1 MLIVRSPATGAP
13 AVPFI
18 GRTLG
23 QRQAAGDDSALP
35 VGFAPAGPAGS
46 SGSESTSSDRTDVA
60 RTGKDARHD
69 GQDSATIGSGAH
81 DGRQDDA
88 TARSDSQLIAQ
99 LTRRDRDVRAHEA
112 AHQAAGGNLVGAAR
126 LDYQVGP
133 DGHSYAVGGE
143 VSVDVSAVSGDPAAT
158 IVKMERVRAAA
169 LAPADPSS
177 QDLAVA
183 SAAGAIAADAQRQL
197 AELQRQSASMKKA
210 LGSYQPSAG
219 TVRTGTLLDTSA

>member
-18 GRTLG
+18 GRTLE
-23 QRQAAGDDSALP
+23 QRQAAGEDNAL
-35 VGFAPAGPAGS
+35 PAGS
-46 SGSESTSSDRTDVA
+46 PPDRVAGGRDGGSTPSGDRTDA
-60 RTGKDARHD
+60 SRTGKDDRQD
-69 GQDSATIGSGAH
+69 GKDSATIGAH
-81 DGRQDDA
+81 DDQPDDA
-88 TARSDSQLIAQ
+88 TARIDTQLIAQ
-99 LTRRDRDVRAHEA
+99 LARRDRDVRAHEA

-133 DGHSYAVGGE
+133 DGHAYAVGGE

-158 IVKMERVRAAA
+158 IVRMERVRAAA

-183 SAAGAIAADAQRQL
+183 SAAAAIAADAQRQL
-197 AELQRQSASMKKA
+197 AELQRQTAVVAKV
-210 LGSYQPSAG
+210 LGSYQPSAA
-219 TVRTGTLLDTSA
+219 TVRTGTLLDRSA